1 MILLREREK
10 ENKKTKTKTK
20 TKKYVAWCIFL
31 KGVNYDDYGILFM
44 LLKAL

>member
-1 MILLREREK
+1 MILLRGTNK
-10 ENKKTKTKTK
+10 NKKKNENMLH
-20 TKKYVAWCIFL
+20 AFL